1 MSFPAFF
8 DRIPSLTLHDA
19 LAEVLG
25 AAADG
30 MIEYRYGDAVRLAGH
45 SCPTVA
51 GAWLMARGALHALYP
66 EAIPERGNIR
76 VELRAGQDAGTAGVV
91 GSVLGLITGAA
102 GEGGFKGLGGRHVR
116 RSLLDYGVDMPAEA
130 RFTRLDTGDSVLVV
144 YRAEAVPPAAEM
156 QVLLPRVLNGQA
168 DAGERSEFA
177 RLWQERVQRILLQHA
192 DDPALLRVWSEA

>member
-102 GEGGFKGLGGRHVR
+102 GNLG
-116 RSLLDYGVDMPAEA
+116 SLLA
-130 RFTRLDTGDSVLVV
+130 RHLSAHTPHSLRLMIHRREVAAG
-144 YRAEAVPPAAEM
+144 AV
-156 QVLLPRVLNGQA
+156 GKK
-168 DAGERSEFA
+168 
-177 RLWQERVQRILLQHA
+177 
-192 DDPALLRVWSEA
+192 